1 MRTSMGERIKRLR
14 KAAGLSQQKLADEL
28 GISIKSIQ
36 RYEKNANEPSRY
48 VTKLIATYFAV
59 STDYLLGV
67 TAEQTQMNNTYI
79 REE

>member
-1 MRTSMGERIKRLR
+1 MSNVGERIKDLR
-14 KAAGLSQQKLADEL
+14 TSAGLSQQGLANEL

-48 VTKLIATYFAV
+48 VAKLIATYFAV
-59 STDYLLGV
+59 SIDYLLGV

>member
-1 MRTSMGERIKRLR
+1 VSSVGERIKDLR
-14 KAAGLSQQKLADEL
+14 TAAGLSQQGLANEL

-67 TAEQTQMNNTYI
+67 TAEQTQMNHTYT

>member
-1 MRTSMGERIKRLR
+1 VSNVGERIKNLR
-14 KAAGLSQQKLADEL
+14 KAAGLSQQGLANEL

-67 TAEQTQMNNTYI
+67 TAKQEQMNNTYT

>member
-1 MRTSMGERIKRLR
+1 MRVVVVKTSMGERIKRLR
-14 KAAGLSQQKLADEL
+14 KAAGLSQQKLANEL

-59 STDYLLGV
+59 STDYLLGLSEV
-67 TAEQTQMNNTYI
+67 NGHDP
-79 REE
+79 

>member
-14 KAAGLSQQKLADEL
+14 NAAGLTQQKLANEL

-36 RYEKNANEPSRY
+36 RYEKNMNEPSSYTTR
-48 VTKLIATYFAV
+48 LIAAYFAV

-67 TAEQTQMNNTYI
+67 GNV
-79 REE
+79 EEDRN

>member
-36 RYEKNANEPSRY
+36 RYEKNANEPSGY

-59 STDYLLGV
+59 STDYLLGLSEV
-67 TAEQTQMNNTYI
+67 KSHE
-79 REE
+79 RP

>member
-1 MRTSMGERIKRLR
+1 MSSVGERIKDLR
-14 KAAGLSQQKLADEL
+14 KAACLSQQGLANEL